1 MSLWFSRITFLGI
14 ALCLGAGA
22 SQALELESYPD
33 ARVMYQ
39 STEPVQDYVLALGSY
54 KKAAGSSWLP
64 EREERLQGRLT
75 RYTLELPA
83 GHTPERAYSFYLQQ
97 LQGRGL
103 RELYHC
109 VARDCGTSNSWA
121 NNHFRVL
128 QLYGLDQFQQYG
140 AYEVDA
146 ESAPVYVSLYV
157 VQRGNRR
164 VYMQVELL
172 RTQGSASS
180 GVATSPESIAK
191 ALLSQ
196 GFYVFPEMRV
206 EAGTAQF
213 KPAHVNALAELLAL
227 QPRWK
232 LALVGHDYSP
242 LALAQQQALSLAYS
256 EQLWALL
263 KTREIG
269 DAKPA
274 LYGLGG
280 LAPAGRAGLSA
291 RLEVVKL
298 AD

>member
-1 MSLWFSRITFLGI
+1 M
-14 ALCLGAGA
+14 ALMAGTLA
-22 SQALELESYPD
+22 AQPLTLETYPD

-39 STEPVQDYVLALGSY
+39 SSAPEQDYVLALGSY

-64 EREERLQGRLT
+64 EREERLQGKLT

-83 GHTPERAYSFYLQQ
+83 GHTPDRAYAFYLQQ
-97 LQGRGL
+97 LQARGL

-109 VARDCGTSNSWA
+109 TARDCGTSNSWA

-128 QLYGLDQFQQYG
+128 QLYGLDQHQQYG

-146 ESAPVYVSLYV
+146 DTAAPVYVSLYV

-172 RTQGSASS
+172 QTLGNAGA
-180 GVATSPESIAK
+180 GVAASPESIAK
-191 ALLSQ
+191 ALVTQ
-196 GFYVFPEMRV
+196 GFYVLPEMRV
-206 EAGTAQF
+206 ESGKAQF
-213 KPAHVNALAELLAL
+213 KPAHVKALAELLAL

-242 LALAQQQALSLAYS
+242 VPLAQQQALSLAYS

-263 KTREIG
+263 KSLEIG
-269 DAKPA
+269 DAQLA
-274 LYGLGG
+274 RYGFGS

-291 RLEVVKL
+291 RLELVKL
-298 AD
+298 PD